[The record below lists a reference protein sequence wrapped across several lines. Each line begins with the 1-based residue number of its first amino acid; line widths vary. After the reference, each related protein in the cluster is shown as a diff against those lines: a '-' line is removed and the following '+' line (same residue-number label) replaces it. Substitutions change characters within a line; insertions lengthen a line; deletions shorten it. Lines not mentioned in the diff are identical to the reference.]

1 MGEFGKGTRNGEC
14 LASFLST
21 TGLYATNTKFQHSM
35 RHRSTWGG
43 LIKKDGILTQYFN
56 QIDYIM
62 VDKRFRNSLK
72 DARAYNGQE
81 FNSDHS
87 LLVTTIRM
95 NELFTTLIRDNRQ
108 RGTLTGQEEAWP
120 RNGIRYIGIGRKLA
134 LRAFG
139 LSRKI
144 YR

>member
-1 MGEFGKGTRNGEC
+1 MGEFGKGTKNANGEC

-21 TGLYATNTKFQHSM
+21 TSLYATNTNFQHPM
-35 RHRSTWGG
+35 RHHSTWGG

-62 VDKRFRNSLK
+62 VDRKFRTSLI
-72 DARAYNGQE
+72 DARVYNRQE

-87 LLVTTIRM
+87 LDVTTIRM
-95 NELFTTLIRDNRQ
+95 NELFATLLRDNRQ

-120 RNGIRYIGIGRKLA
+120 RNGKSTQESA
-134 LRAFG
+134 E
-139 LSRKI
+139 KWH
-144 YR
+144 